1 MEEKR
6 WSDYAFFPRG
16 VAIIGASPH
25 DIATLAQMSTKIKEK
40 LFLVNPNYSEIRGQN
55 VTPNILAIK
64 DPIDYAILVF
74 PALVIP
80 QVLE

>member
-1 MEEKR
+1 
-6 WSDYAFFPRG
+6 
-16 VAIIGASPH
+16 
-25 DIATLAQMSTKIKEK
+25 MSTKIKEK
-40 LFLVNPNYSEIRGQN
+40 LFLVNPNYREICGQN

>member
-6 WSDYAFFPRG
+6 WSDYTFFPRG

-40 LFLVNPNYSEIRGQN
+40 LFLVNPNYREIRGQ
-55 VTPNILAIK
+55 TRYPTILAIK
-64 DPIDYAILVF
+64 EPIDFASMGI
-74 PALVIP
+74 PA
-80 QVLE
+80 